1 MNRRRG
7 RGRVFNFF
15 KKSFISCFIYL
26 IVYLTDFYS
35 YGLDFNYDAFLWII
49 SMVFSSIKL
58 DIIIDV
64 LINNIKLFFKR
75 VILNILNDNDL
86 SKSID
91 GFQKLEKI
99 RDRSFIPFAL
109 FIILFACFSYSIII
123 LAIYENS
130 SNY

>member
-1 MNRRRG
+1 MI
-7 RGRVFNFF
+7 
-15 KKSFISCFIYL
+15 FI
-26 IVYLTDFYS
+26 
-35 YGLDFNYDAFLWII
+35 
-49 SMVFSSIKL
+49 SIKL

-75 VILNILNDNDL
+75 VILNILNENDL

-109 FIILFACFSYSIII
+109 FIFLFASCANHLI
-123 LAIYENS
+123 
-130 SNY
+130 